1 MKKQLTIASLFL
13 LSTNLMASNYRVGG
27 TTLDNFS
34 VGSIVI
40 GKKLPSSHIQNEE
53 ITKAFTPSL
62 GKCFEMVDAKIA
74 NEGNRKIARSI
85 SQALDRLSYND
96 EFQTKLDRLEKPQEK
111 SYSLYVPSKKFK
123 KVEVEYDAFPYRV
136 PQKLEVKYHTY
147 PYSKLMLHQP
157 LKMLMKVFFESDSK
171 KVVGIDYIVF
181 YNASLDKAV
190 SAIEKRFGK
199 PKFKVKEGNY
209 EYFLYQSNI
218 TDPAHFNG
226 SIDIDTKLRR
236 NEVKDKF
243 FYISAEKLQDS
254 TLTTKV
260 RYSAFKDINNVYST
274 SNANLK
280 ICLKAIEPFIKND
293 TLKL

>member
-1 MKKQLTIASLFL
+1 
-13 LSTNLMASNYRVGG
+13 MASNYRVGG

-53 ITKAFTPSL
+53 ITKAFTPPF
-62 GKCFEMVDAKIA
+62 GKCFEIIDAKIA
-74 NEGNRKIARSI
+74 NEDNRKIAKSI
-85 SQALDRLSYND
+85 SQALDSLSYND
-96 EFQTKLDRLEKPQEK
+96 EFQTKLDRLEKLVKIDKKEDVKTLMSQEK
-111 SYSLYVPSKKFK
+111 PYSLYVPSKKFK
-123 KVEVEYDAFPYRV
+123 RVEVEYDAFPYSV

-147 PYSKLMLHQP
+147 PYSKLTLHQP
-157 LKMLMKVFFESDSK
+157 LEMLMTIFFESDSK

-199 PKFKVKEGNY
+199 PKFKVKEVNS

-218 TDPAHFNG
+218 TDPAQFNS
-226 SIDIDTKLRR
+226 SIDINTKLQR

-254 TLTTKV
+254 KLTTKV
-260 RYSAFKDINNVYST
+260 RYSVFKDINNVYST
-274 SNANLK
+274 SNTNLK
-280 ICLKAIEPFIKND
+280 ICLDAIEPFIKND